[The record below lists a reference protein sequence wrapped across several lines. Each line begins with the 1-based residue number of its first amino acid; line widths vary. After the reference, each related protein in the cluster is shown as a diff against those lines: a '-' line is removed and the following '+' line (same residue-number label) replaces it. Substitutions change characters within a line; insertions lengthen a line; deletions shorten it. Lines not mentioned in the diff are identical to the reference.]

1 MVPEGALEPLARFEE
16 IKIPLIEPV
25 HGLEAVSGVL
35 GVPEWWPTGARVSVV
50 LAHGASGSKDDP
62 LLVALQQALTE
73 RKVLTLRFNFPFAE
87 AEKSKPDPMPVLERT
102 LRHAIATLGRDPTA
116 APAHLFI
123 GGRGLGGR
131 VAANLATSQVRSD
144 GLFFLGFPLHPP
156 GRPAELRVDRLF
168 RIVSP
173 MLFVQGTRD
182 RSCEI
187 PVLRKTLVRVGA
199 PTTLHVIDEADQS
212 FRVPRKTGRTAADV
226 HREILTVLDAWI
238 ERVLGG

>member
-1 MVPEGALEPLARFEE
+1 MEPLARFEE
-16 IKIPLIEPV
+16 VKIPLIEPV

-50 LAHGASGSKDDP
+50 LAHGSTGSKDDP
-62 LLVALQQALTE
+62 LLASLQQALTE
-73 RKVLTLRFNFPFAE
+73 RKMLTLRFNFPFAE
-87 AEKSKPDPMPVLERT
+87 AEKKKPDPSPILERT

-116 APAHLFI
+116 APAHLFL
-123 GGRGLGGR
+123 GGRGLGGH
-131 VAANLATSQVRSD
+131 VAANLASTQVRAD
-144 GLFFLGFPLHPP
+144 GLIFLGFPLHPP
-156 GRPAELRVDRLF
+156 GRPAELRVERLF

-187 PVLRKTLVRVGA
+187 PILRKTLLRVGA
-199 PTTLHVIDEADQS
+199 PTALHVIEEADQT

-226 HREILTVLDAWI
+226 QREIFTTVDGWI
-238 ERVLGG
+238 ERVLGA